1 MAAFLQPA
9 VFMNKLLRE
18 PLLHFLLL
26 GVALFVLFEFV
37 AGDEASYDENVIVV
51 DRNNLLTFVQFRA
64 RAFEPGAAASYLD
77 KLQGDELER
86 LIDDYVREEALHRQA
101 VALGVDENDYVIK
114 RRMIQSIEFI
124 TNGFVTAAL
133 NLDEEDIEAYFEANI
148 DDYYI
153 NPFVT
158 YTHVFYET
166 DKRGDDAAL
175 ALAEAKLTELNTAR
189 VPFAEAPGH
198 GDRFPYFLNYVERD
212 PEFVASHFG
221 RGMAEEIFALEPDA
235 ELWRG
240 PFESPYGYHLVLL
253 TKKVEGRYPGLDE
266 IRERVR
272 GDAEQAE
279 IDTMQDKAIQAIVDT
294 YEVRRAL

>member
-1 MAAFLQPA
+1 MK
-9 VFMNKLLRE
+9 KLLTE

-26 GVALFVLFEFV
+26 GVGLFVLFDFV
-37 AGDEASYDENVIVV
+37 AGDDASYDENVIVV
-51 DRNNLLTFVQFRA
+51 DRNTLLTFVQFRA

-124 TNGFVTAAL
+124 TNGFVTAAV
-133 NLDEEDIEAYFEANI
+133 NLDDDAIEAYFEANK

-153 NPFVT
+153 APYVT
-158 YTHVFYET
+158 FTHVYFEK
-166 DKRGDDAAL
+166 DQRGADAAT
-175 ALAEAKLTELNTAR
+175 ALAEAKLAELNAAR
-189 VPFAEAPGH
+189 VPFAEAPRH

-221 RGMAEEIFALEPDA
+221 PRVAEELLALEPDA

-240 PFESPYGYHLVLL
+240 PFLSPYGYHLVLL

-266 IRERVR
+266 VRERVR
-272 GDAEQAE
+272 SDAEQAE